1 MRVRYVAMNARDGQ
15 GLKRPAFTALSPAAH
30 LRALA
35 VLRAFAARLRRCAPA
50 CATAVAML
58 YTVPAPAQIDLS
70 GNWATILQ
78 QDFRLINLSP
88 ADFLGVPLTADA
100 RAAAL
105 SYSEESLD
113 ELGRQCQPQTVLL
126 LWLNP
131 FGLRIW
137 PTTDPAGGEVVA
149 WHLTSPLRSA
159 GSIAP
164 MTIWVDGRRAP
175 SAQAL
180 HTGSGFTTGQWEGD
194 TLVSSTTHIID
205 SLLTINGAPNS
216 DQATMTSFI
225 SRYDELLVTSA
236 VIRDPVYL
244 AAPYAVAQSYQL
256 SARGN
261 SDTPPYH
268 CAPEEVIAGVSDG
281 AHTMAYP
288 LQGNPLRDYM
298 RQQYHIP
305 PDAALGG
312 PQTMYPEFRRQLQGK
327 YTPPSQYCIRYCCGA
342 ANIFGGV
349 GFAEMAAYD
358 RRVLECT
365 DSLELVL
372 N

>member
-1 MRVRYVAMNARDGQ
+1 MKPPV
-15 GLKRPAFTALSPAAH
+15 PAALRPAAH

-35 VLRAFAARLRRCAPA
+35 VLRASAAWLRRCAPA
-50 CATAVAML
+50 VATAVATL
-58 YTVPAPAQIDLS
+58 CAVPAAAQIDLS
-70 GNWATILQ
+70 GNWATVVQ
-78 QDFRLINLSP
+78 QDFRGRLNPSP

-113 ELGRQCQPQTVLL
+113 ELGRQCHPRTVLS
-126 LWLNP
+126 LWRNP

-149 WHLTSPLRSA
+149 WHLRSA
-159 GSIAP
+159 LPGGGSFFAP
-164 MTIWVDGRRAP
+164 MTIWVDSRRAP

-180 HTGSGFTTGQWEGD
+180 HTDSGFTTGHWEGD

-205 SLLTINGAPNS
+205 ALLTVNGAPSSN
-216 DQATMTSFI
+216 QATMTSFI
-225 SRYDELLVTSA
+225 SRYDELLVISA
-236 VIRDPVYL
+236 VVRDPVYL
-244 AAPYAVAQSYQL
+244 AAPYVIAQSYQL
-256 SARGN
+256 SARGS
-261 SDTPPYH
+261 SDTLPYY
-268 CAPEEVIAGVSDG
+268 CVPEEVIAGVSDG
-281 AHTMAYP
+281 AHTIAYP

-305 PDAALGG
+305 ADAALGG
-312 PQTMYPEFRRQLQGK
+312 PQTMYPEFRRQLRGE
-327 YTPPSQYCIRYCCGA
+327 YTPPSQYCIRNCCGA
-342 ANIFGGV
+342 VNEFGGV
-349 GFAEMAAYD
+349 GLAEMRAYD

-365 DSLELVL
+365 DSMELVL

>member
-1 MRVRYVAMNARDGQ
+1 M
-15 GLKRPAFTALSPAAH
+15 
-30 LRALA
+30 
-35 VLRAFAARLRRCAPA
+35 
-50 CATAVAML
+50 
-58 YTVPAPAQIDLS
+58 
-70 GNWATILQ
+70 
-78 QDFRLINLSP
+78 
-88 ADFLGVPLTADA
+88 PLTADA

-149 WHLTSPLRSA
+149 WHLMSA
-159 GSIAP
+159 LPSGGNIAP
-164 MTIWVDGRRAP
+164 MTIWVDGRPTP

-180 HTGSGFTTGQWEGD
+180 HTVSGFTTGHGEGD

-205 SLLTINGAPNS
+205 ALLTTNGAPSSN
-216 DQATMTSFI
+216 QATMTSFI
-225 SRYDELLVTSA
+225 SRYDELLVISA
-236 VIRDPVYL
+236 VVRDPVHL
-244 AAPYAVAQSYQL
+244 AAPYAFAQSYQL
-256 SARGN
+256 SARGS
-261 SDTPPYH
+261 SDRPPYH

-298 RQQYHIP
+298 RRQYHIP

-312 PQTMYPEFRRQLQGK
+312 PQTMYPEFRRQLRDE
-327 YTPPSQYCIRYCCGA
+327 YTPPSQYCIRDCCGA
-342 ANIFGGV
+342 ANIFGV
-349 GFAEMAAYD
+349 LGFAQLAVYD